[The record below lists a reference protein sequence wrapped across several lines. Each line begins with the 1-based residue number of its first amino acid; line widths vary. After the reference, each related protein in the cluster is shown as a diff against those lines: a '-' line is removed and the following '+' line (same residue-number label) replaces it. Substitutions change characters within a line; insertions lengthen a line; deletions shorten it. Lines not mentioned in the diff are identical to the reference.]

1 MYETLTYADAD
12 GVATVVLNRPDKLNA
27 LNQRMVDELHEVVAN
42 VRRQNL
48 RVLVF
53 SGAGRMFCAGADLAE
68 LTALDSPTTFLRYL
82 DAIQGVFDEIERLP
96 CASIAAI
103 HGGAYGG
110 GCELAIACDFRVMAN
125 DAKIGVPEVKLGV
138 LPGAGGTQRLPR
150 LLPPALAKE
159 MLVLGDP
166 IDAEQAL
173 RFGVVN
179 RVVPRAELEGAA
191 NELAR
196 RVLAMPPLAVAAA
209 KQLAHAAGEADLTSG
224 LDAERRTVAF
234 LFGTEDGREGIRAF
248 TEKRAAKFVG
258 R

>member
-1 MYETLTYADAD
+1 MHQTLTYRDAD
-12 GVATVVLNRPDKLNA
+12 GVATVVLDRPDKLNA
-27 LNQRMVDELHEVVAN
+27 LNQRMVDELHEVVTD
-42 VRRQNL
+42 VRRRGH
-48 RVLVF
+48 RVLLF

-68 LTALDSPTTFLRYL
+68 LTTLDSPTTFLRYL
-82 DAIQGVFDEIERLP
+82 DAIQGVFDDIERLP
-96 CASIAAI
+96 CATIAAI

-110 GCELAIACDFRVMAN
+110 GCELAIACDFRVMAA

-166 IDAEQAL
+166 IDAERAL
-173 RFGVVN
+173 RFGLVN
-179 RVVPRAELEGAA
+179 RVVPRAELESAA

-196 RVLAMPPLAVAAA
+196 RVLAMAPLAVAAA
-209 KQLAHAAGEADLTSG
+209 KQLARAAGEADLTSG
-224 LDAERRTVAF
+224 LDAERRAVAF

-248 TEKRAAKFVG
+248 VEKRGAKFVG